1 MEERKQKIIEMII
14 ATTDEIVLNLIYEL
28 LIRIKR

>member
-1 MEERKQKIIEMII
+1 MEEKKQKIIEMIK
-14 ATTDEIVLNLIYEL
+14 ATTDESILNLIYEL